1 MWFEFSL
8 PWWGWLLFG
17 WVMSSVCFGAAIA
30 RWMRWL
36 RD

>member
-1 MWFEFSL
+1 ME
-8 PWWGWLLFG
+8 WWVWLVVG

-30 RWMRWL
+30 RWFKWL